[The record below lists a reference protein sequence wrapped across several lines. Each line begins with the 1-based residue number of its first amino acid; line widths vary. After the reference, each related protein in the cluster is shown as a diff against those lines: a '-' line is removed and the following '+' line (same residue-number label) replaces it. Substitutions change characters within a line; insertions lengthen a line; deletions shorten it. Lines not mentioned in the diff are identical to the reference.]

1 PSNAEVAKN
10 ISQIKQKARIT
21 RDKPVQII
29 QDITVNIS
37 QEYYPYMPSSNALR
51 SIIKRVKR
59 AEMPAE
65 PQTIEE
71 VNIPDSLRL
80 TLNGDTFLIRD
91 CVIADDRE
99 NCSVMDY
106 LRGIAHNLAI

>member
-1 PSNAEVAKN
+1 M
-10 ISQIKQKARIT
+10 
-21 RDKPVQII
+21 
-29 QDITVNIS
+29 S

-59 AEMPAE
+59 AEIPA
-65 PQTIEE
+65 QTIKE

-91 CVIADDRE
+91 CVIAIKTT
-99 NCSVMDY
+99 V
-106 LRGIAHNLAI
+106 INLILEA